1 VQSALKV
8 GLVATVIMNL
18 AEVFSFHLRTAL
30 LLLRRCVACCALMG
44 LVSVRVGGGGHQ
56 VR

>member
-8 GLVATVIMNL
+8 GFVATVIMNL
-18 AEVFSFHLRTAL
+18 AEVFFIHLRTAL
-30 LLLRRCVACCALMG
+30 LLLRRCVAGCALMG
-44 LVSVRVGGGGHQ
+44 LVSVLVGSGGHQ

>member
-8 GLVATVIMNL
+8 AFVATVIMNL
-18 AEVFSFHLRTAL
+18 ADVCFFRLRTAL
-30 LLLRRCVACCALMG
+30 LLLRRCVAGCALMG
-44 LVSVRVGGGGHQ
+44 LVSVLVGSGGHQ

>member
-1 VQSALKV
+1 MQSPLKV

-18 AEVFSFHLRTAL
+18 AEVSFFHLRTAL
-30 LLLRRCVACCALMG
+30 LLLRRCVAGCALMG
-44 LVSVRVGGGGHQ
+44 LVSVLVGGGGRQ

>member
-18 AEVFSFHLRTAL
+18 AEVLFFHLRTAL
-30 LLLRRCVACCALMG
+30 LLLRQCVAGCALKAR
-44 LVSVRVGGGGHQ
+44 LILLRC
-56 VR
+56 

>member
-18 AEVFSFHLRTAL
+18 AEVFFSHLRTAL
-30 LLLRRCVACCALMG
+30 LLLRRCVAGCALMG
-44 LVSVRVGGGGHQ
+44 LVSVLVGSGRHQ